1 MGGRIE
7 FTPLVLIDT
16 LESYVEVVLEALGY
30 PEALV
35 TDLSTIGDFGFED
48 DERSAAG
55 DNLGLALVDDDYVYE
70 MARRLRDKGGVV
82 SSLRKRATNEWL
94 PVGKECRSVNLNV
107 SGSSRRSESSV
118 LSTVRHI
125 SKTSYGWNKGPKG
138 TTPWLSSAASVG

>member
-7 FTPLVLIDT
+7 FAPLVLIDT

-35 TDLSTIGDFGFED
+35 TDVSTIGDFGFED

-70 MARRLRDKGGVV
+70 MARRRGCRARLRWDNRP
-82 SSLRKRATNEWL
+82 S
-94 PVGKECRSVNLNV
+94 
-107 SGSSRRSESSV
+107 
-118 LSTVRHI
+118 
-125 SKTSYGWNKGPKG
+125 GPKRR
-138 TTPWLSSAASVG
+138 WRNSSSFDRQTDGDCTGCGAI